1 MKDHEVALLIN
12 ELVGIAQEH
21 GQPQHLRA
29 RITESV
35 KKALSSASVP
45 VGTDEEERR
54 LFAAHMEAQ
63 GFDPDAVAP
72 PKPPMTHYRSSHVE
86 TCWEAWAGC
95 LKAHGLKQEHE
106 HVKPQDDEDSS
117 SGADLFDT
125 DAAFQEAV
133 ELYDELLPAGY
144 GWRRPSARIDRTDFF
159 GVRISRGEGYFS
171 YLEPRR
177 HNAMMELSRQSM
189 ARVLY
194 LMFVLN
200 PGLKA
205 LAMKIKEKRA
215 QKLVS
220 ALDGDEG
227 KP

>member
-35 KKALSSASVP
+35 KRALSSAGVP
-45 VGTDEEERR
+45 VGRDEEERR
-54 LFAAHMEAQ
+54 LFAVHMEAQ
-63 GFDPDAVAP
+63 GFAPDAVAP

-95 LKAHGLKQEHE
+95 LKAHGLNREYE

-117 SGADLFDT
+117 SAAELFDT

-133 ELYDELLPAGY
+133 ELYDELLPEGY
-144 GWRRPSARIDRTDFF
+144 GWRRPRAREDRTDFF
-159 GVRISRGEGYFS
+159 GVQIGRGEGYFS
-171 YLEPRR
+171 YPQPRH
-177 HNAMMELSRQSM
+177 HNAMVELSRQSM

-194 LMFVLN
+194 LMFVVN

-205 LAMKIKEKRA
+205 LAMKIKEKKA
-215 QKLVS
+215 QELS
-220 ALDGDEG
+220 SRLDVDEA